1 MGLLLIYC
9 SHLSRGGRLQVRR
22 YVVHHAGSREFGEE
36 HNTLE
41 GAHIACGLRGAPRP
55 TGASTAPPP
64 RAGPPPDARPTPQH
78 AQGCATRAFPNF
90 KRRVFED
97 AKIETR
103 LHCVAFRT
111 C

>member
-55 TGASTAPPP
+55 TVASSAPSPRAPPP
-64 RAGPPPDARPTPQH
+64 RRVALFTPRAPRATPH
-78 AQGCATRAFPNF
+78 AQGCAKRAFPTF
-90 KRRVFED
+90 SCF
-97 AKIETR
+97 
-103 LHCVAFRT
+103 AF
-111 C
+111 